1 MNKYKIIADTSC
13 DIPASV
19 FAENNVTFVPFN
31 VSFDQENYL
40 EELKDITSEEFY
52 DKINA
57 EKLFPKTSLPSV
69 QAYMDAMEAALKEE
83 QIQPVII

>member
-19 FAENNVTFVPFN
+19 FAEKNVTYVPFN
-31 VSFDQENYL
+31 VSFDQQNYL
-40 EELKDITSEEFY
+40 EELKDITPDEFY

-69 QAYMDAMEAALKEE
+69 QAYMDAMEPELKEGRD
-83 QIQPVII
+83 VLCL

>member
-52 DKINA
+52 D
-57 EKLFPKTSLPSV
+57 
-69 QAYMDAMEAALKEE
+69 
-83 QIQPVII
+83 